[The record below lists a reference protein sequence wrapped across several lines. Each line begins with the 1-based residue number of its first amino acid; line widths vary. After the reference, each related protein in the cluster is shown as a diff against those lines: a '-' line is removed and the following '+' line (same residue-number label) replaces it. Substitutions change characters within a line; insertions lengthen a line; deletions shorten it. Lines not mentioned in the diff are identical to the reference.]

1 MTSHQ
6 QITTSIISTI
16 STLENDLEEIN
27 QAQDNLLEV
36 IIKAQASII
45 PEEELSSIKSNASIL
60 IFVSM
65 DKVAIYNTKLLSLKA
80 TMSMLAGRSKQL
92 KDRAAKLQELK
103 MKYLSEIDGIRK
115 MEKEKDQII
124 AAKTSIST
132 PTFVQSPDIP
142 SSPIIP
148 SPVISSATPSSYTTI
163 IPKLVKKKKK
173 TKARQ
178 ALIDDSDDGSSW
190 KPKKSLSQQD
200 LLKK

>member
-1 MTSHQ
+1 
-6 QITTSIISTI
+6 
-16 STLENDLEEIN
+16 
-27 QAQDNLLEV
+27 
-36 IIKAQASII
+36 
-45 PEEELSSIKSNASIL
+45 
-60 IFVSM
+60 M